1 MTVAGKQKSAGKIRG
16 IAEMICRYLTGPR
29 FRQRVEATYQHAVLQ
44 FLSGQTL
51 TNTTLRERFKLIDK
65 QRNSIT
71 NLIAD
76 TLRLGR
82 IKSKD
87 ENSGNKVV

>member
-1 MTVAGKQKSAGKIRG
+1 MENAFKVTLYAPKKFADMSQQ
-16 IAEMICRYLTGPR
+16 E
-29 FRQRVEATYQHAVLQ
+29 RVEATYQHAVLQ

-82 IKSKD
+82 IKRKD
-87 ENSGNKVV
+87 ENSSNKFVEYLPYWA